1 MLTDPFQQTGLLPG
15 SILAILSSNFR
26 LMLMRKNTSY
36 KFLLLFLLIFGLVRQ
51 NVQAAPFEQDG
62 PPYKYYF
69 PVVYNS
75 DPTPTPPSHYSTSW
89 YMTPQN
95 IVTTYQMG
103 CAAGN
108 QTVQLPGVQDSLVI
122 LDFGQPWGNSSY
134 LGTLLLREGGYHVT
148 SINEITIAVQN
159 FINGYMAC
167 SDHVS
172 DIVVG
177 IGTSNFAFLSSFL
190 PPGCPED
197 TNRWMCYENN
207 AYDHGSAW
215 AAMTRNVS
223 TWVDDHNY
231 ENQVTVSGA
240 NDIELAWNYPD
251 NTVAWVDGFN
261 DNDNNAVI
269 FYNYGACEGCPT
281 RNNPNSNPTLV
292 NGWTMFLAH
301 YTAWRVAPA
310 WPIPEIYLNNGVH
323 ARQWA
328 YLSKWGVD
336 HGYPKMI
343 FLGTMTQL
351 QACGGIDKSGC
362 LTTDNTP
369 EEAWYQLFNEVN
381 FWPSTS
387 LTNIPWMTDIDWP

>member
-1 MLTDPFQQTGLLPG
+1 
-15 SILAILSSNFR
+15 
-26 LMLMRKNTSY
+26 MRKKTRY
-36 KFLLLFLLIFGLVRQ
+36 KFLFIFFIIFGLVWQ
-51 NVQAAPFEQDG
+51 KADAAPFEQDG
-62 PPYKYYF
+62 PPYTYYF
-69 PVVYNS
+69 PVVYNFKPNPS
-75 DPTPTPPSHYSTSW
+75 PTPPSHYSTSW

-95 IVTTYQMG
+95 IGATSTYQMG
-103 CAAGN
+103 CQAGL
-108 QTVQLPGVQDSLVI
+108 QTVQLSGIQDSLII

-134 LGTLLLREGGYHVT
+134 LGTILLRETREGGWKIT
-148 SINEITIAVQN
+148 SDSDITIAVKN

-172 DIVVG
+172 KITVG
-177 IGTSNFAFLSSFL
+177 IGTSNFAFSSNWSVT
-190 PPGCPED
+190 GCPEG
-197 TNRWMCYENN
+197 TIRWMCYENN
-207 AYDHGSAW
+207 AYDHGWVW

-223 TWVDDHNY
+223 NWVDSNNY
-231 ENQVTVSGA
+231 ENQVTVAGA

-323 ARQWA
+323 AKQWA

-336 HGYPKMI
+336 HGYPKMV
-343 FLGTMTQL
+343 FLSAMTQL
-351 QACGGIDKSGC
+351 QACGGIDKSDC

-369 EEAWYQLFNEVN
+369 QEAWYQLYNEVN

-387 LTNIPWMTDIDWP
+387 LEYIPWMTDIDWP